1 MKMKAEERQKIEA
14 EELKKYHEKAG
25 SCQVAACRGVGG
37 KLSGC
42 HTLQNHV

>member
-25 SCQVAACRGVGG
+25 SCQVARY
-37 KLSGC
+37 L
-42 HTLQNHV
+42 